1 MSLQPG
7 GERVGGVHKLTFGN
21 YSLCMAVGRGSS
33 DEDKD
38 IGSPSGHDISRFG
51 DRQVKI
57 SLKHR
62 SWEDLTDSER
72 WARLH
77 EHL

>member
-1 MSLQPG
+1 VK
-7 GERVGGVHKLTFGN
+7 RVGGSHKFTFGN
-21 YSLCMAVGRGSS
+21 YSLRMAVGRSNS

-38 IGSPSGHDISRFG
+38 VGSTSGHDVSRFG
-51 DRQVKI
+51 DRRVRL